1 MFISDRLNSK
11 RFYSDRLYSDR
22 LKFDA
27 FNFDRFNS
35 EGTDLIG
42 FIPQWSKGTIYAH
55 GGQCSGLKE
64 SFLFLEIVYFLF
76 LGGSEAAMGGGGGA
90 QSPVWGGN
98 ELKKTGAH
106 RARSRTRGQIPLV
119 IIGFTS
125 FHRLCKRLNL
135 SGGLSGLPEEVVDDP
150 KKKKRQPKS
159 VKCERCGVPLRD
171 KYVLKRHVSVFLFF
185 RS

>member
-1 MFISDRLNSK
+1 MCLIFIGLI
-11 RFYSDRLYSDR
+11 LI
-22 LKFDA
+22 
-27 FNFDRFNS
+27 
-35 EGTDLIG
+35 GTDLIG

-76 LGGSEAAMGGGGGA
+76 LGGSEAAMGGGGGR
-90 QSPVWGGN
+90 
-98 ELKKTGAH
+98 KKTGAH

-171 KYVLKRHVSVFLFF
+171 KYVKRHVSFF
-185 RS
+185 IFPFMFQ